1 MFVLLTKPWNF
12 QVKDCLK
19 QNEELRGLLDK
30 LLADQANMLHIKTED
45 VHLAME
51 KEKSDRDMS
60 STEAYVS
67 LKVMAKIVL
76 SYI

>member
-1 MFVLLTKPWNF
+1 MFVLSTKLWNF

-30 LLADQANMLHIKTED
+30 LRADPANLLHLKTED
-45 VHLAME
+45 VHLGME
-51 KEKSDRDMS
+51 REKSDRDVS

-67 LKVMAKIVL
+67 LKV
-76 SYI
+76 SF